1 VIRERFLD
9 AAHAFDHPVT
19 RWITIGV
26 GAVLVLALVVIA
38 LLSITGRVKQ
48 PLRGELW
55 KRTLAWAV
63 MAPVLIAP
71 ILLGA
76 GWTILGVTLLS
87 LACFRELSRATGQF
101 REKLVSLVVV
111 VGILAVNFAALD
123 DWYGF
128 FVALFP
134 LTVIVIA
141 AVAILPD
148 HPQGYLQRVALG
160 VLAFMLFGSAL
171 AHASFIAND
180 PNYRPILL
188 MLLLGVQLNDV
199 FAFVAG
205 KTLGR
210 RRKIF
215 PNTSPNKTVAGHLGA
230 LALTTPLVATL
241 AHFIFPGTALDHP
254 LQLILLGM
262 IVSVSGQLGDL
273 MLSSIKRDLGIKDMG
288 VMIPGHGGVLDRV
301 NSLLLAAPAVF
312 HFVHFFV
319 GIAAGQPVRILTGP

>member
-1 VIRERFLD
+1 MTRERLFG

-26 GAVLVLALVVIA
+26 GAVLVLAVLVIA
-38 LLSITGRVKQ
+38 LLSLTGRVKD
-48 PLRGELW
+48 PLRKELW

-63 MAPVLIAP
+63 MAPVMIGP

-76 GWTILGVTLLS
+76 AWTILGVTILS
-87 LACFRELSRATGQF
+87 LACYRELSRATGQF
-101 REKLVSLVVV
+101 REKLVSAVVV
-111 VGILAVNFAALD
+111 LGILAVNFAALD

-141 AVAILPD
+141 AVSILPD

-171 AHASFIAND
+171 AHISFIAND
-180 PNYRPILL
+180 SNYRPIIL

-199 FAFVAG
+199 FAFTSG
-205 KTLGR
+205 KLLG

-215 PNTSPNKTVAGHLGA
+215 PNTSPNKTVAGHVGA
-230 LALTTPLVATL
+230 LVLTTPLIATI

-254 LQLILLGM
+254 VWLILLGV

-312 HFVHFFV
+312 HYVRFFV
-319 GIAAGQPVRILTGP
+319 GIGDGQPIRIITGP

>member
-1 VIRERFLD
+1 MTRERLFG

-26 GAVLVLALVVIA
+26 GAVLFLAVLVIA
-38 LLSITGRVKQ
+38 LLSLTGRVKD
-48 PLRGELW
+48 PLRMELW

-63 MAPVLIAP
+63 MAPIMIGP

-76 GWTILGVTLLS
+76 AWTILGVTILS
-87 LACFRELSRATGQF
+87 LACYRELSRATGQF
-101 REKLVSLVVV
+101 REKLVSAVVV
-111 VGILAVNFAALD
+111 LGILAVNFAALD

-141 AVAILPD
+141 AVSILPD

-171 AHASFIAND
+171 AHISFIAND
-180 PNYRPILL
+180 WSYRPIIL

-199 FAFVAG
+199 FAFVSG
-205 KTLGR
+205 KLLG

-215 PNTSPNKTVAGHLGA
+215 PNTSPNKTVAGHVGA
-230 LALTTPLVATL
+230 LVLTTPLIATI

-254 LQLILLGM
+254 FWLILLGV

-288 VMIPGHGGVLDRV
+288 VTIPGHGGVLDRV

-312 HFVHFFV
+312 HYVRFFV
-319 GIAAGQPVRILTGP
+319 GIGADQPIRIITGP

>member
-1 VIRERFLD
+1 MTRERLFG

-26 GAVLVLALVVIA
+26 GAVLFLAVLVIA
-38 LLSITGRVKQ
+38 LLSLTGRVKD
-48 PLRGELW
+48 PLRKELW

-63 MAPVLIAP
+63 MAPIMIGP

-76 GWTILGVTLLS
+76 AWTILGVTILS
-87 LACFRELSRATGQF
+87 LACYRELSRATGQF
-101 REKLVSLVVV
+101 REKLVSAVVV
-111 VGILAVNFAALD
+111 LGILAVNFAALD

-141 AVAILPD
+141 AVSILPD

-171 AHASFIAND
+171 AHISFIAND
-180 PNYRPILL
+180 WNYRPIIL

-199 FAFVAG
+199 FAFTSG
-205 KTLGR
+205 KLLG

-215 PNTSPNKTVAGHLGA
+215 PNTSPNKTVAGHVGA
-230 LALTTPLVATL
+230 LVLTTPLIATI
-241 AHFIFPGTALDHP
+241 AHFIFPGTPLDHP
-254 LQLILLGM
+254 FWLILLGV

-312 HFVHFFV
+312 HYVRFFV
-319 GIAAGQPVRILTGP
+319 GIGADQPIRIITGP